1 LRGIGYRPDNCVV
14 TDDPIAFA
22 AALQAAAANI
32 RDVDGSAFH
41 RRQLKALDAA
51 IGHGL
56 EKLGAV
62 RQEVAA

>member
-1 LRGIGYRPDNCVV
+1 CVV

-22 AALQAAAANI
+22 AALQAAAANV

-51 IGHGL
+51 IGLGL